1 MTRLMG
7 NQVFKSKEISE
18 AESLHR
24 AGNLAKAETVYC
36 KILQSDPEHGEA
48 LRLFGLL
55 AHQTGHSR
63 QAAHLISRAVKAQP
77 ENIEAHFNLG
87 IINLDQGLPEDAVT
101 AFEAALAID
110 PTNFS
115 CLVNLGNALIAA
127 NRFENAAEQSTRA
140 LEIDINNV
148 EALSNL
154 GQALSKMGQLTKAMT
169 ALRRAVLCRPN
180 DARLLNN
187 LGNIE
192 QTLGLLEYAN
202 QTFEQAL
209 KIDPKCK
216 LAERN
221 ILINTLNLPHQ
232 SAESLFE
239 VHELYGEKYNR
250 KNIAADKFAAR
261 NKDINRKLRVGYLSS
276 DFHSHPVGYNVLPL
290 ISNHD
295 TSEVEIFIYSECDIN
310 DEVSNQ
316 FRYHADHWYKTTDQ
330 SDAQVANK
338 ITDDEID
345 ILVSLAGRF
354 NLNRPTV
361 TTFRTAPIQI
371 SYHDCAT
378 SGLTEMD
385 YWLTDTSLHPANTP
399 ELFTEELY
407 RLPTFYQFAPPVD
420 FPAVSELP
428 IDQKDFLTFGSFNKP
443 EKINDHVI
451 ALWADVL
458 ASVPHSKLYLK
469 YRDYFNDP
477 ALILQW
483 QNKFGHFGIT
493 EDRLIFNGNI
503 ENREDHLGLYQH
515 IDIALDPFPFNGATT
530 TFEALAMG
538 VPVITLEGK
547 HFVDRVAGS
556 LLAATGLNEMIA
568 RSHKDYICTART
580 LAGNIEELR
589 DLRQNLRPRL
599 IKSPLC
605 QAVPYAKSIE
615 IAYREMWRR
624 WCGK

>member
-1 MTRLMG
+1 MG
-7 NQVFKSKEISE
+7 YQVFNSKEFTE

-24 AGNLAKAETVYC
+24 AGNLAKAETVYR
-36 KILQSDPEHGEA
+36 KILKSDPEHGEA
-48 LRLFGLL
+48 LRLLGLL
-55 AHQTGHSR
+55 AHQAGHSK
-63 QAAHLISRAVKAQP
+63 QAAQLISRAVKAQP

-87 IINLDQGLPEDAVT
+87 IINLDQGLPEYAVK

-127 NRFENAAEQSTRA
+127 NRFEDAAEQSNRA
-140 LEIDINNV
+140 LEIDNNNV

-154 GQALSKMGQLTKAMT
+154 GQALSKMGQLTKAMN

-192 QTLGLLEYAN
+192 QTLGLLEHAN

-209 KIDPKCK
+209 TIDPKCK

-232 SAESLFE
+232 SAGSLFE
-239 VHELYGEKYNR
+239 VHESYGEKYNR
-250 KNIAADKFAAR
+250 KNTAADKFAAR
-261 NKDINRKLRVGYLSS
+261 DKDINRKLRVGYLSS
-276 DFHSHPVGYNVLPL
+276 DFHAHPVGYNVIPL

-295 TSEVEIFIYSECDIN
+295 HSEVEIFIYSECDIS

-330 SDAQVANK
+330 SDAQVAKK
-338 ITDDEID
+338 IIDDEID

-361 TTFRTAPIQI
+361 TTFRAAPIQI

-378 SGLTEMD
+378 SGLAEMD
-385 YWLTDTSLHPANTP
+385 YWLTDTSLHPANSP

-420 FPAVSELP
+420 FPNVSELP
-428 IDQKDFLTFGSFNKP
+428 VDMNDFLTFGSFNKP

-469 YRDYFNDP
+469 YLDYFSDP
-477 ALILQW
+477 ALIHQW
-483 QNKFGHFGIT
+483 QNKFSHFGIT

-503 ENREDHLGLYQH
+503 ENRENHLELYQH

-530 TFEALAMG
+530 TFEALSMG

-556 LLAATGLNEMIA
+556 LLAAIGLNEMIA
-568 RSHKDYICTART
+568 SSHKDYICAART

-624 WCGK
+624 WCSN